1 MAKRAVIDIVNRRL
15 HLCGPGGVK
24 IELPP
29 GSQFFELEQAFFP
42 GHLLL
47 PVSDFHTIKPPGD
60 QLAPQP
66 PVVALTTT
74 EASADP
80 KGGTR
85 IECPPRQIRF

>member
-1 MAKRAVIDIVNRRL
+1 M
-15 HLCGPGGVK
+15 K

-29 GSQFFELEQAFFP
+29 GSQTFELEQSLS
-42 GHLLL
+42 GHWLL

-60 QLAPQP
+60 KLAPQP

-80 KGGTR
+80 KGGART
-85 IECPPRQIRF
+85 ECPPSQIPFEERLATQAQ